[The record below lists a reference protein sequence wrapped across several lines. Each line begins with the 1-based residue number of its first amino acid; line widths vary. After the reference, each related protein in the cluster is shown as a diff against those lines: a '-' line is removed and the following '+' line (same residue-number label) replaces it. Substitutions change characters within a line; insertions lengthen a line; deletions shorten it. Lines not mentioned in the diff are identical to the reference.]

1 MEQEYSIPRKEERI
15 SMHII
20 PLSTTRQQLQIV
32 DTTFVVKPEETMF
45 EGEMQHDDDEPNGTY
60 RAGNQNFGSHLY
72 INQPETLL
80 IDSQPNIPAR
90 LCFSPTMLQEATQLP
105 EDDVYERSSSSS
117 NYSESQSH
125 RGTVK
130 TLLLPIDQNRTRMN

>member
-1 MEQEYSIPRKEERI
+1 MEQDYSVPRKEERF

-20 PLSTTRQQLQIV
+20 PLSTNRQPLQIV

-45 EGEMQHDDDEPNGTY
+45 EGEMQHDDEPNGTY
-60 RAGNQNFGSHLY
+60 RARNQNFHSHLY
-72 INQPETLL
+72 VNQPETFL

-105 EDDVYERSSSSS
+105 EDDVHEQSS
-117 NYSESQSH
+117 NNSDSESPH

-130 TLLLPIDQNRTRMN
+130 TLLLPIDQNRTRMNWE